1 MRLWGAAMV
10 RNEAD
15 IVEAFVRHNLTVLD
29 GMVIVDHASSDATS
43 RILAAL
49 GGERLPIVVKRSDHP
64 GYLQAELMTGITRE
78 AFAHGRADV
87 VFPLDADEFLRV
99 PSRAALEA
107 AIAALPIGHIGRASW
122 PTYVPDLAPG
132 PADIAARLRGARR
145 WPAPLPLPDV
155 MAGKAVVTSAF
166 AITPAATLRMGN
178 HGVMLG
184 HDPAVAPVVPHV
196 DLPPSV
202 VEVCH
207 VPIRSVPQ
215 FVVKMTVKRL
225 ARVAAGRDYL
235 DGSPMREA
243 VDAIRRGD
251 ALTPATM
258 LRTPALVDAASLD
271 DAFAAPASRDDRFLA
286 DIALR
291 YTPAADD
298 DAMPVVLAAVDGL
311 VRRADKA
318 RGARA
323 R

>member
-15 IVEAFVRHNLTVLD
+15 IVEAFVRHNLSVLD
-29 GMVIVDHASSDATS
+29 GLVIVDHASSDATG

-49 GGERLPIVVKRSDHP
+49 GRERLPIVVKRSEHP
-64 GYLQAELMTGITRE
+64 GYVQAELMTGITRE
-78 AFAHGRADV
+78 AFALGRADV

-107 AIAALPIGHIGRASW
+107 PMAALPAGHLGRASW
-122 PTYVPDLAPG
+122 PTYVPDFTPG
-132 PADIAARLRGARR
+132 SADMAARLREARR

-166 AITPAATLRMGN
+166 AVTPSATLRMGN

-184 HDPAVAPVVPHV
+184 HDPSVAPVVPHV

-207 VPIRSVPQ
+207 VPIRSATQ

-225 ARVAAGRDYL
+225 ARIAAGRDYL
-235 DGSPMREA
+235 EGSPMREA
-243 VDAIRRGD
+243 FDTIRRGD
-251 ALTPATM
+251 ALTPVTM
-258 LRTPALVDAASLD
+258 LRTHALVDAASLAE
-271 DAFAAPASRDDRFLA
+271 AFAAPASRDDRFLA

-291 YTPAADD
+291 YTPPVDG
-298 DAMPVVLAAVDGL
+298 DALPVVLSAVDGL
-311 VRRADKA
+311 VRGAVKA
-318 RGARA
+318 RAARA